1 MCNTLN
7 RNRII
12 LMEPTKRNPDGLIS
26 KKPIALRLMPEEL
39 ANAKRVS
46 QETNVSMSCLAR
58 EAFLKGLPLVVSSS
72 ALTSPTPRRRAED
85 FTGGEASA
93 SPAGLSSQTE

>member
-1 MCNTLN
+1 
-7 RNRII
+7 
-12 LMEPTKRNPDGLIS
+12 MEPTKRNPDGLIS

-72 ALTSPTPRRRAED
+72 ALTSPTPRRAED
-85 FTGGEASA
+85 FTGGDASA
-93 SPAGLSSQTE
+93 TPAGLSSQTE